1 MAKPQI
7 VSAEEWEQARGE
19 LLTAEKQATRALDA
33 LAARRRRL
41 PMVKFSN
48 SYVFDTP
55 AGPKTLADL
64 FEGRDQLALYQFMDL
79 GPDEFCPGCTAFT
92 ENVADLADLAE
103 AGVSWVTVSNMPLA
117 QIEAYKAQ
125 MGWTLPFVSSHG
137 TSFAADCGA
146 GGGFMLSVFLR
157 DGTDVYRTYSTT
169 ARGVD
174 RVLFVHNIL
183 DLCPYGRQQDWED
196 SPPGCRSTPPT
207 APGKPNC
214 WSAWTPSGSK
224 DPLPVHRAAM
234 PGPSEWPRRAVL
246 DGVSDRSALHRGTGR
261 RRPPRRTSGR
271 RCSARLRRPRTASRT
286 SRCAG

>member
-92 ENVADLADLAE
+92 KNVADLADLAE

-117 QIEAYKAQ
+117 QIEAYKAR

-196 SPPGCRSTPPT
+196 SPPGWPQQPT
-207 APGKPNC
+207 YG
-214 WSAWTPSGSK
+214 
-224 DPLPVHRAAM
+224 
-234 PGPSEWPRRAVL
+234 
-246 DGVSDRSALHRGTGR
+246 
-261 RRPPRRTSGR
+261 
-271 RCSARLRRPRTASRT
+271 ARETELLERMDAQKQ
-286 SRCAG
+286 

>member
-55 AGPKTLADL
+55 AGPRTLADL

-92 ENVADLADLAE
+92 QNVADLADLAE

-117 QIEAYKAQ
+117 QIEAYKEQ
-125 MGWTLPFVSSHG
+125 MGWMLPFVSSHG

-196 SPPGCRSTPPT
+196 SPPGWPQQPT
-207 APGKPNC
+207 YGARETELLERMDAPGQ
-214 WSAWTPSGSK
+214 
-224 DPLPVHRAAM
+224 
-234 PGPSEWPRRAVL
+234 
-246 DGVSDRSALHRGTGR
+246 
-261 RRPPRRTSGR
+261 
-271 RCSARLRRPRTASRT
+271 
-286 SRCAG
+286 